1 MQTHSPRRDH
11 SVKMRL
17 HHVNVVSD
25 EMTEL
30 HAFYRDVLG
39 LEQLPMIIEDVKD
52 QAPVPEADQEDR
64 QRRQNASM
72 FDATNAAFFDAS
84 ERDELQIH
92 IGVRQP
98 YLSARLGHVVNPVLT
113 GHFAFRTDDLDAVRK
128 SLTDAGIEFSD
139 YGEWVVKG
147 WDQIFLYDPAGN
159 VVEIQQ
165 VLEDE

>member
-1 MQTHSPRRDH
+1 
-11 SVKMRL
+11 MRL

-25 EMTEL
+25 EMDDLES
-30 HAFYRDVLG
+30 FYRDVL
-39 LEQLPMIIEDVKD
+39 QLDQIPMIIEDVKD
-52 QAPVPEADQEDR
+52 QVPLTGDEDEGDL
-64 QRRQNASM
+64 RRRENAGI
-72 FDATNAAFFDAS
+72 FDTTNAAFFDAS
-84 ERDELQIH
+84 GQDQMQIH
-92 IGVRQP
+92 IGIRQP

-165 VLEDE
+165 VLED

>member
-1 MQTHSPRRDH
+1 
-11 SVKMRL
+11 MRL

-25 EMTEL
+25 DMDEL
-30 HAFYRDVLG
+30 NGFYRDVLG
-39 LEQLPMIIEDVKD
+39 LEKIPMIIEDVKE
-52 QAPVPEADQEDR
+52 QAPAPDEDEGDR

-72 FDATNAAFFDAS
+72 FDTTNAAFFDVS
-84 ERDELQIH
+84 GKDELQIH
-92 IGVRQP
+92 IGLRQP

-128 SLTDAGIEFSD
+128 SLNEAGIEYSD

-165 VLEDE
+165 VLEEG